1 VSAMSALVA
10 VGMVCGFLI
19 GTGATTAFAEQERVL
34 SVGDGDTLSVREG
47 GSRRT
52 IRLACI
58 DAPETAQSPYGSQA
72 RAALQAMAPV
82 GSSVTVEGGKRDR
95 YGRTVAEIWRG
106 NTNVNL
112 ELVRQGDAFVY
123 RQYLSGCDRN
133 AYLSAEKQAESA
145 RLGVWAVPG
154 GITRPWDWRHGG
166 SARPRVG
173 ATPSNSSRSSGRYR
187 CAEVGSW
194 AKAQELLKQGHT
206 YLDGDRDGKAC
217 EGLR

>member
-1 VSAMSALVA
+1 ML
-10 VGMVCGFLI
+10 CGFLA
-19 GTGATTAFAEQERVL
+19 GTGAATALAEQGRVL
-34 SVGDGDTLSVREG
+34 SVGDGDTLSVTEG

-58 DAPETAQSPYGSQA
+58 DAPEMVHSPYGTEA
-72 RAALQAMAPV
+72 RAALQVMAPV
-82 GSSVTVEGGKRDR
+82 GSSVTVRGGQRDR
-95 YGRTVAEIWRG
+95 YSRTVAEIWRG

-133 AYLSAEKQAESA
+133 AYLSAERQAESA
-145 RLGVWAVPG
+145 RQGVWSVPG
-154 GITRPWDWRHGG
+154 GITRPWDWRHRG
-166 SARPRVG
+166 STRSSSG
-173 ATPSNSSRSSGRYR
+173 APPASSSRPSGRYR
-187 CAEVGSW
+187 CAQVGSW

-206 YLDGDRDGKAC
+206 YLDGDRDGEAC

>member
-1 VSAMSALVA
+1 VSARSVLVA
-10 VGMVCGFLI
+10 AGMLCGFLPDM
-19 GTGATTAFAEQERVL
+19 GAATAFAEQARVL
-34 SVGDGDTLSVREG
+34 SVGDGDTLSVTEG

-58 DAPETAQSPYGSQA
+58 DAPEMAQSPYGTQA

-82 GSSVTVEGGKRDR
+82 GSSVTVKGGERDR

-106 NTNVNL
+106 NTRVNL

-133 AYLSAEKQAESA
+133 AYLSAERQAESA
-145 RLGVWAVPG
+145 RLGVWSAPG
-154 GITRPWDWRHGG
+154 GITKPWDWRHGG
-166 SARPRVG
+166 SARSRSG
-173 ATPSNSSRSSGRYR
+173 ITPSSSSRPSGRYR
-187 CAEVGSW
+187 CAQVGSW
-194 AKAQELLKQGHT
+194 GKAQELLKQGHT
-206 YLDGDRDGKAC
+206 YLDGDRDGEAC